1 MRELDPKIDLQLL
14 LGNQILNV
22 LQGGVIEGIRKN
34 CEGNSADV
42 GFRSMREGNSL
53 KVQETLL
60 PQFYALCEEVKTKLG
75 FENPIDF
82 YITGN
87 SEVNACAFYSDDEER
102 PHIVEINSGL
112 FNLMNEEEIKYVV
125 GHEIG
130 HLINCDSI
138 ISGIFHFIYPDEDA
152 LKRCPGFLLG
162 RYKLYNQL
170 AELSADRYGYMANEN
185 FDACVT
191 AIYKMASGLYLEKM
205 DVSIKTLMEE
215 NNRRL
220 EYFLKEG
227 GVSEGTHPVNPIRIR
242 ALELFAKEKT
252 QSGLNR
258 GMDELVNILQDFLY
272 SELDYALADFV
283 AAASIIMTQI
293 DGKRDKNEEEVILAE
308 MADFCLFPH
317 KVLKQTEKGDV
328 MKIFNES
335 IAKVMEL
342 APYKNIDL
350 LTYYINVAF
359 ADGIIDEKEIELI
372 YDLGKKVGLPEGAI
386 AIELGK
392 KVQKDFRPLASAL
405 K

>member
-1 MRELDPKIDLQLL
+1 MRELDPKIDLQIV
-14 LGNQILNV
+14 LGQQIMNV
-22 LQGGVIEGIRKN
+22 LQGGVIESIRKN
-34 CEGNSADV
+34 CEGNSDDV
-42 GFRSMREGNSL
+42 YFRSIREGSSL

-60 PQFYALCEEVKTKLG
+60 PQFYALCEEVKSQLG
-75 FENPIDF
+75 FPEPIDF

-87 SEVNACAFYSDDEER
+87 SEVNACAFYSDDEQR
-102 PHIVEINSGL
+102 PHIIEINSGL

-138 ISGIFHFIYPDEDA
+138 ISGIFHFVYPDADA
-152 LKRCPGFLLG
+152 LERCPGFLLG
-162 RYKLYNQL
+162 RYKLYNRL
-170 AELSADRYGYMANEN
+170 AELSADRYGLMANGN
-185 FDACVT
+185 LDACVT

-205 DVSIKTLMEE
+205 NVSIKTLMEE
-215 NNRRL
+215 NNQRL

-227 GVSEGTHPVNPIRIR
+227 GISGGTHPVNPIRIR

-252 QSGLNR
+252 QAGLNR
-258 GMDELVNILQDFLY
+258 GMGELIDILQEFMF
-272 SELDYALADFV
+272 SELDSALADFV
-283 AAASIIMTQI
+283 AAASIIMTQV

-317 KVLKQTEKGDV
+317 KVLKQVEKGDV
-328 MKIFNES
+328 MKIFKES
-335 IAKVMEL
+335 VAKIMKI

-372 YDLGKKVGLPEGAI
+372 YDLGKKVGLSYDDI
-386 AIELGK
+386 ARELGK
-392 KVQKDFRPLASAL
+392 KVQKDFKPLASAL

>member
-1 MRELDPKIDLQLL
+1 
-14 LGNQILNV
+14 
-22 LQGGVIEGIRKN
+22 
-34 CEGNSADV
+34 
-42 GFRSMREGNSL
+42 
-53 KVQETLL
+53 
-60 PQFYALCEEVKTKLG
+60 
-75 FENPIDF
+75 
-82 YITGN
+82 
-87 SEVNACAFYSDDEER
+87 
-102 PHIVEINSGL
+102 
-112 FNLMNEEEIKYVV
+112 
-125 GHEIG
+125 
-130 HLINCDSI
+130 
-138 ISGIFHFIYPDEDA
+138 
-152 LKRCPGFLLG
+152 
-162 RYKLYNQL
+162 
-170 AELSADRYGYMANEN
+170 
-185 FDACVT
+185 
-191 AIYKMASGLYLEKM
+191 
-205 DVSIKTLMEE
+205 
-215 NNRRL
+215 
-220 EYFLKEG
+220 
-227 GVSEGTHPVNPIRIR
+227 
-242 ALELFAKEKT
+242 
-252 QSGLNR
+252 
-258 GMDELVNILQDFLY
+258 MDELVNILQDFLY

-372 YDLGKKVGLPEGAI
+372 YDLGKKVGLSEGAI